1 MLKAELQRIIALYTR
16 SYLSMKTVLD
26 AVEEYE
32 SALLHKYNVIRIP
45 IEPHFAGGYRLE
57 YDGKYVTLFGRDK
70 NYAGFKFNESDED
83 WYEEMV
89 LISCVLERRNI
100 RPEIILVTD
109 KCIYVELGC
118 V

>member
-1 MLKAELQRIIALYTR
+1 MLKDDLQRIVALYTTT
-16 SYLSMKTVLD
+16 YKNMETILN

-70 NYAGFKFNESDED
+70 NYAGFKFSEEQED
-83 WYEEMV
+83 WFEEMV
-89 LISCVLERRNI
+89 LISCVVERRNI
-100 RPEIILVTD
+100 SPKIILVTD
-109 KCIYVELGC
+109 RFIYVEMGC